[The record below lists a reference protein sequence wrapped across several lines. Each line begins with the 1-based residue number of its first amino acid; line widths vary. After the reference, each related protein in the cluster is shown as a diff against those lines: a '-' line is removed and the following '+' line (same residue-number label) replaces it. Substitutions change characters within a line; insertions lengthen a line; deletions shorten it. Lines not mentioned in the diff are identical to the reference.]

1 MIIRIG
7 QNYNVS
13 VWQKLLA
20 SLKLSISKVCIKELH
35 TRNDL
40 NSRCNNFRKK
50 FDAHGPKNVLQI
62 KLKSDLQVY
71 SMLHTKNH
79 LNVSKKSLN
88 FPYLKLTY
96 SKDNNSIYKKR
107 NW

>member
-13 VWQKLLA
+13 VWHKLLA
-20 SLKLSISKVCIKELH
+20 SLKLSISKVCIKEQH

-107 NW
+107 N

>member
-13 VWQKLLA
+13 VWHKLLA

-40 NSRCNNFRKK
+40 NSRCNNFKKKK
-50 FDAHGPKNVLQI
+50 FDARTWAKKCVANQTQI
-62 KLKSDLQVY
+62 
-71 SMLHTKNH
+71 
-79 LNVSKKSLN
+79 
-88 FPYLKLTY
+88 
-96 SKDNNSIYKKR
+96 
-107 NW
+107 

>member
-13 VWQKLLA
+13 VWHKLLA

-50 FDAHGPKNVLQI
+50 FDVQFMGQKMCC
-62 KLKSDLQVY
+62 KSNSNLIYKSIQCC
-71 SMLHTKNH
+71 TPKNH
-79 LNVSKKSLN
+79 LNATKNL
-88 FPYLKLTY
+88 
-96 SKDNNSIYKKR
+96 
-107 NW
+107 